1 MQVDQVA
8 IEFETD
14 VHNNTI
20 QIPIE
25 YKELE
30 AKHISLPPV
39 NLSPYFLSKAQ
50 TILSSL
56 WFRLGR

>member
-1 MQVDQVA
+1 MYA

-25 YKELE
+25 YKGLE
-30 AKHISLPPV
+30 KNTSK
-39 NLSPYFLSKAQ
+39 FLS
-50 TILSSL
+50 
-56 WFRLGR
+56 